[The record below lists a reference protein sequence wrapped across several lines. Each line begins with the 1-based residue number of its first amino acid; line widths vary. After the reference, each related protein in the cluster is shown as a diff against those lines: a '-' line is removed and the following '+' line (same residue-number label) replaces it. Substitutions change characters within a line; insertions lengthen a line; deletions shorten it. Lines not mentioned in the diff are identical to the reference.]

1 MSLYLAAY
9 DVAVDNRRKQVA
21 TFLRRYG
28 PRLQDSVFELR
39 LGPDDLVDVRRYIGP
54 LLERTDA
61 FDIVPIDERATHRRY
76 RWMRPL
82 EAPQPVLLL

>member
-9 DVAVDNRRKQVA
+9 DVAVDNHRKQVA

-39 LGPDDLVDVRRYIGP
+39 LGPDDLVDVRR
-54 LLERTDA
+54 
-61 FDIVPIDERATHRRY
+61 
-76 RWMRPL
+76 
-82 EAPQPVLLL
+82 

>member
-39 LGPDDLVDVRRYIGP
+39 LGPDDLVDVRR
-54 LLERTDA
+54 
-61 FDIVPIDERATHRRY
+61 
-76 RWMRPL
+76 
-82 EAPQPVLLL
+82 